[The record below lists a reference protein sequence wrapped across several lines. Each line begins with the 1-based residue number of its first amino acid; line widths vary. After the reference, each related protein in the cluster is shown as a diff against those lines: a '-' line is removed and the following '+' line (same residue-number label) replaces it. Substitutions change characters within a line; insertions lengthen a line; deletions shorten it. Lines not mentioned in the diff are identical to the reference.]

1 MKNKAGQER
10 WQKIDEENRK
20 RRENKMLNRYG
31 LERIDEV
38 DIDTANLKRFKP
50 SIDKDIEKERNKLP
64 ALPET

>member
-1 MKNKAGQER
+1 
-10 WQKIDEENRK
+10 
-20 RRENKMLNRYG
+20 MLNRYG

-64 ALPET
+64 A